1 MAAKKRPA
9 RPKARPTDIQQKGIE
24 ALGLATE
31 HRDAIEGRLAAGAV
45 DGLAADLSQVG
56 AVVPQA
62 VQARLERIGATAE
75 QVEAALQVKR
85 LVMAIRK
92 SIASSDLDDAARK
105 AWGAGSKVDPEIVKS
120 VISAADVIIAR
131 ATAKPDEA
139 RAAGVLPG
147 GIETLRA
154 AVATTR
160 NVDSTQESRK
170 ASSKNATRD
179 RDTTLVR
186 IETTIKKLSAAGQ
199 LAFAGS
205 PAVAARFAALTASS
219 PGRKKKA
226 EQPRET

>member
-9 RPKARPTDIQQKGIE
+9 RPKARPADIRQKGID

-31 HRDAIEGRLAAGAV
+31 HREAIEGRLASGAV
-45 DGLAADLSQVG
+45 DGLAADLGQVG

-75 QVEAALQVKR
+75 QVEAGLRVKR

-92 SIASSDLDDAARK
+92 SIASSDLDAAARK
-105 AWGAGSKVDPEIVKS
+105 AWGAGSDVNPEVVKS
-120 VISAADVIIAR
+120 VIAAADTIIAR
-131 ATAKPDEA
+131 ATAQPDEA

-147 GIETLRA
+147 DIETLRA
-154 AVATTR
+154 GVATIRT
-160 NVDSTQESRK
+160 VDSTQENRK

-179 RDTTLVR
+179 RDATLVR

-205 PAVAARFAALTASS
+205 PAIAARFAALSAASS
-219 PGRKKKA
+219 TRKKKA
-226 EQPRET
+226 EEPGET

>member
-9 RPKARPTDIQQKGIE
+9 RPTARPTDIQQKGID

-75 QVEAALQVKR
+75 QVEAGLRVKR

-92 SIASSDLDDAARK
+92 SIAISGLDAAARK
-105 AWGAGSKVDPEIVKS
+105 AWGAGSDVSPEVVKS
-120 VISAADVIIAR
+120 VIAAADTIIAR
-131 ATAKPDEA
+131 AAAKPDEA

-147 GIETLRA
+147 DIETLRA
-154 AVATTR
+154 GLPA
-160 NVDSTQESRK
+160 N
-170 ASSKNATRD
+170 AS
-179 RDTTLVR
+179 
-186 IETTIKKLSAAGQ
+186 
-199 LAFAGS
+199 
-205 PAVAARFAALTASS
+205 
-219 PGRKKKA
+219 
-226 EQPRET
+226 